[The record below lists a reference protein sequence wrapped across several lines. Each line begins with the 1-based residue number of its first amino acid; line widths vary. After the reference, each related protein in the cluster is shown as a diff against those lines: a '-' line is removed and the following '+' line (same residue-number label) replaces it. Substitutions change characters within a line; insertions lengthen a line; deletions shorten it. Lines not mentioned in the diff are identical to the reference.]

1 MKGLDPEAIKEL
13 ADNIR
18 VIENF
23 AGNSGF
29 DKDLLMVKPVAPVSP
44 DSFLKKHEKWV
55 VKALLLA
62 VFLLVI
68 SALVLE
74 WVTGRYASLL
84 FIVGMIVTVIGSC
97 YLHKLYGNVTFT
109 TIAGVGGLLVLL
121 VAVGVVSPQQISQGL
136 KHKYIEA
143 EK

>member
-29 DKDLLMVKPVAPVSP
+29 DKDLLMVKPVAPVNP

-55 VKALLLA
+55 AKTILLS
-62 VFLLVI
+62 VFLLLV

-74 WVTGRYASLL
+74 WVTGKHALL
-84 FIVGMIVTVIGSC
+84 VFVVGMIVTVIGSC

-109 TIAGVGGLLVLL
+109 TIAGVGGLLILL

-136 KHKYIEA
+136 NKKYIEA